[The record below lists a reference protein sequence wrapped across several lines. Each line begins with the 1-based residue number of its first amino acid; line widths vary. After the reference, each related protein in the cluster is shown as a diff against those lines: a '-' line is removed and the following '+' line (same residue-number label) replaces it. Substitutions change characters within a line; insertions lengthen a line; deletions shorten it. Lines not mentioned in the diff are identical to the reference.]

1 MSKTIVPSTELSDFD
16 RQYLRDRGLNPDDY
30 ILEADEEE
38 TTPRTPP
45 VTETPEQPETPDG
58 EGEGETEDEE
68 DIPYSEWTVDELEIE
83 LGNRS
88 LKKSGN
94 KDELIARLEEHDA
107 TLADGDA

>member
-1 MSKTIVPSTELSDFD
+1 MSKTIMPSKTLSKFD
-16 RQYLRDRGLNPDDY
+16 RQYLIDRGQNPDDF
-30 ILEADEEE
+30 ILPAEEE
-38 TTPRTPP
+38 TPPTPP
-45 VTETPEQPETPDG
+45 ATAPEQPENPVSED
-58 EGEGETEDEE
+58 EAETEDEDEE

-83 LGNRS
+83 LQNRS